1 MNTLS
6 KKPKVKTNAGLW
18 IDHRKAVIVILS
30 PKGEKTIEILSHV
43 EKHPS
48 RDEDA
53 VSAAA
58 HDSNNIMADNR
69 HQQKYTQELNRYYSE
84 IATAIQEAQSILLF
98 GPSEAKGE
106 LKKHLEVQS
115 HGQKEIVIET
125 TDKMTDRQIT
135 AKVHEYFHAR

>member
-1 MNTLS
+1 M
-6 KKPKVKTNAGLW
+6 
-18 IDHRKAVIVILS
+18 
-30 PKGEKTIEILSHV
+30 IEILSHV

-48 RDEDA
+48 RDEGNG
-53 VSAAA
+53 SAAA
-58 HDSNNIMADNR
+58 HESNNILADDR

-84 IATAIQEAQSILLF
+84 IATVIQEAQSILLF

-106 LKKHLEVQS
+106 LKKHLEERFQD
-115 HGQKEIVIET
+115 QKEIIIET